1 MAKFFAEAEKQKF
14 LLSIPKFSFSGELFS
29 GIDISGRKSRTSNV
43 DQHWYYILF
52 DSLIL
57 EFFLF
62 NCSLEDICN

>member
-1 MAKFFAEAEKQKF
+1 MTKFFAEAEKQKF

-29 GIDISGRKSRTSNV
+29 GIDISGRKSRTNNV

-57 EFFLF
+57 
-62 NCSLEDICN
+62 